1 MLVWKCHLQ
10 HGELKC
16 PVWKTRCWYGG
27 TQGTPTRRRRCRRE
41 SPSRLNGLTST
52 KNVVLVIARLGL
64 ERSEVREKT
73 LRSRMLLA
81 SGGGISRT
89 LPSVGPSWSGLVLHS
104 ALVWK
109 GTAISF
115 ATVSRMDETQTSDQP
130 VSSHGIHMG
139 IIADRR
145 RQRDSCV
152 GHCSQH
158 NVRCFC
164 HVIQSLVMRYYPCDM
179 LWESFD
185 KNVFEETIFSFSWLE

>member
-1 MLVWKCHLQ
+1 M
-10 HGELKC
+10 G
-16 PVWKTRCWYGG
+16 
-27 TQGTPTRRRRCRRE
+27 CR
-41 SPSRLNGLTST
+41 T
-52 KNVVLVIARLGL
+52 
-64 ERSEVREKT
+64 
-73 LRSRMLLA
+73 LLA
-81 SGGGISRT
+81 SGGGVSRT
-89 LPSVGPSWSGLVLHS
+89 LASIPRGLAACPGSCLVLHS

-115 ATVSRMDETQTSDQP
+115 ATVSRMDETQTSDQL